1 MPISR
6 SLCARV
12 TFPKNRSNAHP
23 PATHHSER
31 TADNNTTLSSGV
43 GAPQDSWLGRS
54 TAGIQPSPVRICPL
68 PLHAVVALFPMHRHI
83 LRGIDSDPHLIA
95 FDSHHRHFL
104 RLARPFGLPRPRL
117 ASASQARAVHA
128 LVNILRSQRRTKFR
142 LKTVSFPFSFFVHF
156 SVK

>member
-31 TADNNTTLSSGV
+31 TADNKTTLSSGV

-54 TAGIQPSPVRICPL
+54 TAGIQPSPVRVRGKCASEHLAFSAAHKIQIEDSIFPL
-68 PLHAVVALFPMHRHI
+68 SI
-83 LRGIDSDPHLIA
+83 
-95 FDSHHRHFL
+95 
-104 RLARPFGLPRPRL
+104 
-117 ASASQARAVHA
+117 
-128 LVNILRSQRRTKFR
+128 
-142 LKTVSFPFSFFVHF
+142 FVHF